1 LRDPKDEEYKG
12 LKQEEIIELKKRKDI
27 VIWIEKE
34 IELFTELLRT
44 TNNQG
49 IFNKIHRNFI
59 EVSDDVDSDD

>member
-1 LRDPKDEEYKG
+1 LRDPKDEVFKG

-44 TNNQG
+44 TNN
-49 IFNKIHRNFI
+49 
-59 EVSDDVDSDD
+59 